1 MRRNAAFAI
10 ALSLGLAGEGLAQTT
25 GMPSFNA
32 PYRAFTRHEAGVIV
46 SFPNG
51 GTAFEGEYRFGYQT
65 FDVGLRGGVWDPGGL
80 SDAVILLGV
89 EGRSR
94 VITHTE
100 QFPLDG
106 AIAVGVGGWI
116 VSNANAVIVPAG
128 LSLGRRIDLK
138 NSPVKITPYAEPV
151 LYLLG
156 DDNALTD
163 LVHFAFGFGGDF
175 KLSPQFDVRVSVGLG
190 DIEGV
195 SVGAVWVR

>member
-1 MRRNAAFAI
+1 MHRSAVFAI
-10 ALSLGLAGEGLAQTT
+10 ALSLGFVGEALAQTT

-32 PYRAFTRHEAGVIV
+32 PYRAFARHEAGVIV

-51 GTAFEGEYRFGYQT
+51 GTGFEGEYRFGYQT
-65 FDVGLRGGVWDPGGL
+65 FDVGLRGGVWDPGAL
-80 SDAVILLGV
+80 SDAVVLLGV

-106 AIAVGVGGWI
+106 AIVVGVGGWI
-116 VSNANAVIVPAG
+116 ISNANTVIIPAG

-138 NSPVKITPYAEPV
+138 NSPVKITPYAEP
-151 LYLLG
+151 
-156 DDNALTD
+156 ALFLTAGSNQD
-163 LVHFAFGFGGDF
+163 TQVNFAFGFGGDF